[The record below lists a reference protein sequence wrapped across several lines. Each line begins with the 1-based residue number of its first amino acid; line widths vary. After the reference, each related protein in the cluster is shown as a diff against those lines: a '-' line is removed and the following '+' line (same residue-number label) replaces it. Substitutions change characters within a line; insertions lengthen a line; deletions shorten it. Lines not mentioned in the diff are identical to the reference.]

1 MWTSYVNGSNIPKR
15 YCLEPA
21 QFPAGQRL
29 QFLNEMTLEELD
41 LLSRLLRKLF
51 KTAASLLA
59 PGGALVYCTCTIT
72 LEENERI
79 VEWAC
84 QEFQDLYLVP
94 ALEVELGSNEIG
106 MEDSGNASKVRRFFV
121 GAEEDTI
128 GFFIAKFREQMR

>member
-1 MWTSYVNGSNIPKR
+1 M
-15 YCLEPA
+15 
-21 QFPAGQRL
+21 Q
-29 QFLNEMTLEELD
+29 
-41 LLSRLLRKLF
+41 RKLF

-59 PGGALVYCTCTIT
+59 PGGALVYSTCTIT

-94 ALEVELGSNEIG
+94 ALEVELGSNGIG
-106 MEDSGNASKVRRFFV
+106 MVDSGNASKVRRFFG

>member
-1 MWTSYVNGSNIPKR
+1 MWTSYVNGSNIPRR

-41 LLSRLLRKLF
+41 SFPRLQRKLF

-59 PGGALVYCTCTIT
+59 PGGALVYSTCTIT

-94 ALEVELGSNEIG
+94 ALEVKMGLNGIG
-106 MEDSGNASKVRRFFV
+106 MEDAGNASKVRRFFV

-128 GFFIAKFREQMR
+128 GFFIAKFRKRRR